1 MMSFPK
7 MFSLAVHDDD
17 DDDDNADN
25 AELPNHDADD
35 AELPIPFPTSASA
48 PSSPRPSS
56 SSLRPSPVRTASTPV
71 LLSNGKPLKSSLKS
85 SSSAPH
91 IALPPLHFRARSAPS
106 TPHPEPISK
115 NVRFPTDELA
125 TVRTFSR
132 SARPASLLAR
142 ATGDDTETETD
153 GELSGAP
160 AILRASSAVAVST
173 RSPLITTQCEIDID
187 QSSPVPMKNPP
198 SHAHALLES
207 IVYSPRSTVGTP
219 HRLSGTLVVRNIAYE
234 KVVAVRFTLDDWQ
247 TTSEVSARHLTSL
260 HAFPLVH
267 SGTPSDPMTTPQW
280 DRFGFTIR
288 LEDYAAH
295 LAKRTLFLV
304 VRYIAH
310 PPAGPVETW
319 DNNLGQNYKV
329 VFKDSSPTPRLRGFT
344 VSSPRACLSL
354 SNPIIS
360 LFHFASFQPL
370 WVQSQFILYPNVPTL
385 LSGNSACKTTPP
397 RQLLPLR
404 LSTIILPAVMMR
416 LCLLRLLPPLL
427 HSNVRPSISFFFF
440 SHLNPPSLAFQFPT
454 SKVRIPSDPIP
465 ILTFSSSSSSSSSPS
480 SSSSNSPES
489 TPNLTPMH
497 SLQMGTSPP
506 FSTLP
511 EYTSSTKSIIN
522 ARSRPPVGSPWTLGA
537 DTQTS
542 KSPDQVHKLLQGI
555 REKSTSS
562 PVRSGRSSPVKRMA
576 SPPLRMGPHI
586 NQIKQGV
593 VSPQPRKDWS
603 KVGSGWNS
611 PRAAVGIG
619 LPRASPILINTSSA
633 KSAVV
638 AATAAATPKSDSI
651 YQTVVRQWC
660 FAQGSSTQGQQT
672 NGRGDG
678 AGLVV

>member
-1 MMSFPK
+1 MSFPK

-344 VSSPRACLSL
+344 VSSPPSLGPVTIHPLPQRTHPSLRKLSL
-354 SNPIIS
+354 QNYAAPTAPSTQTVDDNPTS
-360 LFHFASFQPL
+360 SDDE
-370 WVQSQFILYPNVPTL
+370 TL
-385 LSGNSACKTTPP
+385 PTPP
-397 RQLLPLR
+397 
-404 LSTIILPAVMMR
+404 PASSS
-416 LCLLRLLPPLL
+416 PFQ
-427 HSNVRPSISFFFF
+427 S
-440 SHLNPPSLAFQFPT
+440 FQFPT

-593 VSPQPRKDWS
+593 ASPQPRKDWS